1 MTLLLL
7 PASLKLTFLRSSRK
21 IKAFAAPALGAH
33 GAPAGPMLWPS
44 SVSNDAP
51 SEIMSEIASETPRL
65 RLQTAASLPVFIV

>member
-51 SEIMSEIASETPRL
+51 SEIERDTEITIANRGLITGIYRL
-65 RLQTAASLPVFIV
+65 ST